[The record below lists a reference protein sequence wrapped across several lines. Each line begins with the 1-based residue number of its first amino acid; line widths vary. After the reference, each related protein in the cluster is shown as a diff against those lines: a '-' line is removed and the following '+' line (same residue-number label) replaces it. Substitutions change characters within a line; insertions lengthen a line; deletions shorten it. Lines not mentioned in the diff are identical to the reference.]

1 MIKAYLQI
9 ALYVKNTGAG
19 FYARYKE
26 PFLKTIAGAKSK
38 ELLVRDEDVQVLHGF
53 GSVGR
58 ANAYLKPNFLKKT
71 SCASLARCL
80 TRLLRS
86 GFTRWLKFDL
96 ARVGAGSVRAKFDSK
111 GGAKFLK
118 FSRLVLRFC
127 PTDSRLKISPPLSKF
142 FKILVIIGLLLRK
155 IFVIQLRF

>member
-96 ARVGAGSVRAKFDSK
+96 ARVGAGSVRAKFGSK
-111 GGAKFLK
+111 GGAKSLK

-127 PTDSRLKISPPLSKF
+127 PTDSRLKISPPLSNFLKF
-142 FKILVIIGLLLRK
+142 
-155 IFVIQLRF
+155 